1 MQDDVLG
8 EEGRTQVVAIIPV
21 QPCILGTALG
31 LGCHC
36 EDYSWRL
43 PASVRWDL
51 VGDPCGVSPARARNS
66 AIKKEFSERSP
77 IYSDL
82 GGPAL
87 CQQTSF
93 CKRQRWTSPPAS
105 GQGDLN
111 RSSYRRM
118 PTPAQPRRV
127 ALVRLFSWCEK
138 SAREFVYCHCP

>member
-1 MQDDVLG
+1 MQDDVLS

-82 GGPAL
+82 GG
-87 CQQTSF
+87 
-93 CKRQRWTSPPAS
+93 QRLAS
-105 GQGDLN
+105 RHLSVSANVG
-111 RSSYRRM
+111 
-118 PTPAQPRRV
+118 
-127 ALVRLFSWCEK
+127 RLPQRADKETLIEAVTDEC
-138 SAREFVYCHCP
+138 